1 MILKNKFLLFF
12 CIGSLSFS
20 FDFQSAIDQAF
31 KDSVDYNSIDLQ
43 VLEQD
48 YAYNS
53 DFLFFKA
60 LIERNG
66 ESAFKSYITL
76 HSKFPKYKYADYAI
90 SEIGSY
96 YYSKGYYIKSS
107 NWYKKIPMYYHD
119 SKLIKE
125 SIDMFYNTLIIS
137 GSMDSVGYYKNI
149 FSKLYPN
156 LNVDAPHLDFLDIP
170 DEIKVS
176 KNNYNQQYTIQLGV
190 FKDFNGAQIR
200 LNTLRNAG
208 FLSVRITENKK
219 EGEILYIVKEGKY
232 STKNS
237 ADKVSLRIRART
249 GLNSIIIKL

>member
-1 MILKNKFLLFF
+1 MLKNKFLLFF
-12 CIGSLSFS
+12 CIVSPSFA

-43 VLEQD
+43 LLEQD
-48 YAYNS
+48 YEYNS

-66 ESAFKSYITL
+66 ESAFKSYKKL
-76 HSKFPKYKYADYAI
+76 YSKFPKYKYADYAI
-90 SEIGSY
+90 SEVGSY

-107 NWYKKIPMYYHD
+107 DWYKKIPMYYHD

-156 LNVDAPHLDFLDIP
+156 LNVDAPLLDFLDIP
-170 DEIKVS
+170 NETKVN
-176 KNNYNQQYTIQLGV
+176 KNNYNEQYTIQLGV
-190 FKDFNGAQIR
+190 FKDYNGAQIR

-208 FLSVRITENKK
+208 FSSVRIMEDKK
-219 EGEILYIVKEGKY
+219 EGEILYVVKEGKY
-232 STKNS
+232 STKKS
-237 ADKVSLRIRART
+237 AEKVSLRIKART